1 MIIFIITRY
10 FRLVKTKIKKE
21 KRTIKLKRAVILDT
35 SAIMYRSHFALMGM
49 RNSSGMST
57 GATFGFIN
65 TLESVIREFRP
76 DYLVV
81 KKI

>member
-1 MIIFIITRY
+1 
-10 FRLVKTKIKKE
+10 
-21 KRTIKLKRAVILDT
+21 
-35 SAIMYRSHFALMGM
+35 MYRSHFALMGM

-76 DYLVV
+76 DYLVACLDV
-81 KKI
+81 KRD